1 MKKTRKNYSKLI
13 VAGLVA
19 TSLLASCK
27 KEEKPNAHG
36 DLNLDGISFTANTES
51 GDRNAKTY
59 LDGHDIKWMAGD
71 LILVQNSASPVQQ
84 APFEVV
90 YGLQTMNGTF
100 YTGSTFDRSPAYDA
114 AYPYSMATLNG
125 TTATFNLPQQQ
136 QMTQTG
142 TFGNGAMPM
151 VAHSTNNV
159 LNFYNVCGGVCFPLQ
174 GAGKH
179 VTKIV
184 LTSKNTNDKL
194 WGTFTASTTAVPT
207 AGNVTSGPMPTYV
220 SGGSNSVELICN
232 GSTGITLTAESQD
245 FYIMVPPQTMTTGF
259 TVTAY
264 DGTNVIY
271 NQDINWDAAT
281 HANFIKRSVV
291 SKVQTAIT
299 ISDPLTVTT
308 VSPTFISTTQAYGQ
322 GTVASAAANNVTER
336 GVCWALGSVT
346 TTPTLANS
354 YKAEGGTAT
363 GAFAL
368 MFGDTNPMTNYVRAY
383 AKNAAGEVYYGD
395 PIPFATRKDYA
406 NDYNG
411 SIPYAYSVA
420 ANRQV
425 YFSSGNLQYLG
436 TGYTATNHFLN
447 TTTTYSN
454 NTWRFAEYQF
464 EWVGGNAFGSTYGNV
479 YANGEYPNAS
489 QNGTQSNNA
498 NITQGASNQQWI
510 DLFCWGTSGY
520 HNSNDQYNK
529 NYHPYDIRYDNAST
543 ATFDLGDGTHYTVP
557 NPYNIYGYG
566 PSMGL
571 TNVNWSLVGTS
582 ANYDWGVYNNICND
596 GIYSSGAWRTMT
608 CDSDLNHDGE
618 WNYLFEQ
625 RSASTI
631 NGTDNARFANAQI
644 NVRLNQLVN
653 GVMLFPDNYT
663 WPAEVAYYPSSINVG
678 TAPFTSEH
686 QHQWT
691 EAEWSL
697 IEKNGAVFL
706 PAAGYREN
714 HTNLI
719 NFPSWVCFYW
729 SVTRGDFY
737 WGISP
742 QNGEEGYIDY
752 TNNANHL
759 TLGSGLYEFSHSVH
773 YQGMSVRLVRNVD

>member
-1 MKKTRKNYSKLI
+1 MRIQRLI
-13 VAGLVA
+13 IIGLVA

-36 DLNLDGISFTANTES
+36 DLNLDGISFTATTE
-51 GDRNAKTY
+51 GHDRNAKTY
-59 LDGHDIKWMAGD
+59 LDGEDIKWMAGD

-90 YGLQTMNGTF
+90 EGLQTMNGTF

-136 QMTQTG
+136 QMTETG

-184 LTSKNTNDKL
+184 LTSKNTDDKL
-194 WGTFTASTTAVPT
+194 WGTFTASTTAVPES
-207 AGNVTSGPMPTYV
+207 GNVTSGPMPTYF

-232 GSTGITLTAESQD
+232 GSTGITLTAEPQD

-368 MFGDTNPMTNYVRAY
+368 MFGDTNPMTKDCVYYVRAY
-383 AKNAAGEVYYGD
+383 AKNAVGEVYYGD
-395 PIPFATRKDYA
+395 PIPFATRKEYA
-406 NDYNG
+406 TDYNG
-411 SIPYAYSVA
+411 RIPYAYSVA

-425 YFSSGNLQYLG
+425 NFSAGNLQYKAS
-436 TGYTATNHFLN
+436 TR
-447 TTTTYSN
+447 
-454 NTWRFAEYQF
+454 TWRFAEYQF
-464 EWVGGNAFGSTYGNV
+464 EYVGGSFGYRYGNV
-479 YANGEYPNAS
+479 YANGEHPDAS
-489 QNGTQSNNA
+489 LNGTASGNQ
-498 NITQGASNQQWI
+498 NISSSYDGWI
-510 DLFCWGTSGY
+510 DLFGWATSGY
-520 HNSNDQYNK
+520 HNSGDQYNV
-529 NYHPYDIRYDNAST
+529 NHYPYSWSN
-543 ATFDLGDGTHYTVP
+543 TVV
-557 NPYNIYGYG
+557 NNDYNKFGYG
-566 PSMGL
+566 PSYNMSGFEAL
-571 TNVNWSLVGTS
+571 TGVN
-582 ANYDWGVYNNICND
+582 ANYDWGVYNNISND
-596 GIYSSGAWRTMT
+596 GSFETGAWRTMT
-608 CDSDLNHDGE
+608 ANNGE
-618 WNYLFEQ
+618 WEYLLYQ

-631 NGTDNARFANAQI
+631 NGTANARYASAQI
-644 NVRLNQLVN
+644 NARKGGRTNTVN
-653 GVMLFPDNYT
+653 GFMVFPDTYT
-663 WPAEVAYYPSSINVG
+663 WPAEVSYYPAEFN
-678 TAPFTSEH
+678 ALTSTFENG
-686 QHQWT
+686 HQWT

-697 IEKNGAVFL
+697 LEKSGAVFL
-706 PAAGYREN
+706 PAGGYRDISSSGN
-714 HTNLI
+714 IQAQYPMTLGM
-719 NFPSWVCFYW
+719 YW
-729 SVTRGDFY
+729 SVVRKLDEPPY
-737 WGISP
+737 YY
-742 QNGEEGYIDY
+742 QHNGYQFTFGNGYNTI
-752 TNNANHL
+752 NPNVL
-759 TLGSGLYEFSHSVH
+759 W
-773 YQGMSVRLVRNVD
+773 QGFCVRLVRNVN